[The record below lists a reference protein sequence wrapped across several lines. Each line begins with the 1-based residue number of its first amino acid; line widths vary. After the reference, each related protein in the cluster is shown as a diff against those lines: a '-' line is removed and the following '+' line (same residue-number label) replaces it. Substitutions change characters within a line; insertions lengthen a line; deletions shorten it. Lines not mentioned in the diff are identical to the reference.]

1 MTEWLMPALAGMA
14 GLLLGAIFFG
24 GLWWTVRLGVASRR
38 PALLFLGSL
47 LLRTVVV
54 VAGFYFVGDGHWQ
67 RLLACLFGFV
77 IARVLVTRLAGPP
90 LEHYNTSTSAKEA
103 GHAP

>member
-1 MTEWLMPALAGMA
+1 MNEWLTLALAGMA

-77 IARVLVTRLAGPP
+77 VARIIVTRLFGPP
-90 LEHYNTSTSAKEA
+90 LEYYNTPAKEA

>member
-1 MTEWLMPALAGMA
+1 MNEWLTLALAGMA

-67 RLLACLFGFV
+67 RMLACLFGFV
-77 IARVLVTRLAGPP
+77 IARLIVTRLAGPP
-90 LEHYNTSTSAKEA
+90 LEHYNTPAKET

>member
-1 MTEWLMPALAGMA
+1 MNEWLTLALAGMA
-14 GLLLGAIFFG
+14 GLLFGAIFFG

-47 LLRTVVV
+47 LLRTAVV
-54 VAGFYFVGDGHWQ
+54 VAGFYFVGDAHWQ

-77 IARVLVTRLAGPP
+77 IARIIVTRFAGPP
-90 LEHYNTSTSAKEA
+90 LEHYNTPAKEP

>member
-1 MTEWLMPALAGMA
+1 MNEWLTLALTLMT

-24 GLWWTVRLGVASRR
+24 GLWWTVRLGIASGR

-54 VAGFYFVGDGHWQ
+54 VAGFYFVGYGHWQ

-77 IARVLVTRLAGPP
+77 IARFIVTWVAGPP
-90 LEHYNTSTSAKEA
+90 IEHCNSPANVA
-103 GHAP
+103 RHAH

>member
-1 MTEWLMPALAGMA
+1 MNEWLTLALAGMA

-47 LLRTVVV
+47 LLRTGVV
-54 VAGFYFVGDGHWQ
+54 VAGFYLVGDGHWQ
-67 RLLACLFGFV
+67 RLLACVSGFV
-77 IARVLVTRLAGPP
+77 IARFIVTWVAGAPI
-90 LEHYNTSTSAKEA
+90 EHGNSPANVA
-103 GHAP
+103 HHGP

>member
-1 MTEWLMPALAGMA
+1 MSEWLTLAPAMVM

-24 GLWWTVRLGVASRR
+24 GLWWTVRKGVSSKH

-47 LLRTVVV
+47 LLRSAIVVT
-54 VAGFYFVGDGHWQ
+54 GFYLVSDDQWQ
-67 RLLACLFGFV
+67 RLLATLLGFI
-77 IARVLVTRLAGPP
+77 IAGYSVTRFAGPP
-90 LEHYNTSTSAKEA
+90 LEHYTPPSEET

>member
-1 MTEWLMPALAGMA
+1 MGMNEWLTLALTLMT

-38 PALLFLGSL
+38 PAMLFLGSL

-54 VAGFYFVGDGHWQ
+54 VAGFYLVGDGHWQ
-67 RLLACLFGFV
+67 QLLACLFGFV
-77 IARVLVTRLAGPP
+77 IARFIVTWVAGPP
-90 LEHYNTSTSAKEA
+90 IEHCNAPA
-103 GHAP
+103 NVARHAP

>member
-1 MTEWLMPALAGMA
+1 MNEWLTLALTGMA

-38 PALLFLGSL
+38 PALLFLGSM

-77 IARVLVTRLAGPP
+77 IARIIVTRLAGPP
-90 LEHYNTSTSAKEA
+90 LEYDNTPAKEA

>member
-1 MTEWLMPALAGMA
+1 MNEWLTLALTGMA

-24 GLWWTVRLGVASRR
+24 GLWWTVRLGVTSRR

-54 VAGFYFVGDGHWQ
+54 VAGFYFVADAHWQ
-67 RLLACLFGFV
+67 RLLACLCGFV
-77 IARVLVTRLAGPP
+77 IARIIVTRLAGPP
-90 LEHYNTSTSAKEA
+90 LEHRNAPAKEP

>member
-1 MTEWLMPALAGMA
+1 MGMNEWLTLALTWMA

-38 PALLFLGSL
+38 PAFLFLGSL

-77 IARVLVTRLAGPP
+77 IARFIVTWVAGPP
-90 LEHYNTSTSAKEA
+90 IEHCNSPANVA
-103 GHAP
+103 RHAP

>member
-1 MTEWLMPALAGMA
+1 MNEWLTLALAGMA
-14 GLLLGAIFFG
+14 GLLLGAVFFG

-47 LLRTVVV
+47 LLRTAVV
-54 VAGFYFVGDGHWQ
+54 VAGFYFVGDAHWQ

-77 IARVLVTRLAGPP
+77 IARIIVTRFAGPP
-90 LEHYNTSTSAKEA
+90 LEHYNTPTKEP

>member
-1 MTEWLMPALAGMA
+1 MNEWLTLALAGMA

-54 VAGFYFVGDGHWQ
+54 VTGFYFVGDGHWQ

-77 IARVLVTRLAGPP
+77 IARILVTWLAGPP
-90 LEHYNTSTSAKEA
+90 LEHYNTPAKEA
-103 GHAP
+103 SHAP

>member
-1 MTEWLMPALAGMA
+1 MGMNEWLTLALTLMT

-24 GLWWTVRLGVASRR
+24 GLWWTVRLGIASRR

-54 VAGFYFVGDGHWQ
+54 VAGFYFVGDGHWP
-67 RLLACLFGFV
+67 RLLACLSGFV
-77 IARVLVTRLAGPP
+77 IARFIVTWIAGPP
-90 LEHYNTSTSAKEA
+90 IDHCNSPANVA
-103 GHAP
+103 RHAP

>member
-1 MTEWLMPALAGMA
+1 MNEWLTLALTWMA

-77 IARVLVTRLAGPP
+77 IARFIVTWVAGPP
-90 LEHYNTSTSAKEA
+90 IEHCNSPASVAR
-103 GHAP
+103 HAP

>member
-1 MTEWLMPALAGMA
+1 MGMNEWLTLALAWMA

-38 PALLFLGSL
+38 PAMLFLGSL

-54 VAGFYFVGDGHWQ
+54 VAGFYLVGDGHWQ

-77 IARVLVTRLAGPP
+77 IARFIVTWVAGPP
-90 LEHYNTSTSAKEA
+90 IEHCNAPA
-103 GHAP
+103 NVAHHAP

>member
-1 MTEWLMPALAGMA
+1 MNEWLTLALAGMA

-77 IARVLVTRLAGPP
+77 IARIIVTRLAGPP
-90 LEHYNTSTSAKEA
+90 LEHCNTPAKEA

>member
-1 MTEWLMPALAGMA
+1 MNEWLTLALAGMA

-54 VAGFYFVGDGHWQ
+54 VAGFYFVGDAQWQ
-67 RLLACLFGFV
+67 RLLACLCGFV
-77 IARVLVTRLAGPP
+77 IARIIVTRLAGSP
-90 LEHYNTSTSAKEA
+90 LERYNAPAKEP

>member
-1 MTEWLMPALAGMA
+1 MNEWLTLALAGMA

-24 GLWWTVRLGVASRR
+24 GLWWTVRVGVASRR

-54 VAGFYFVGDGHWQ
+54 VAGFYFVGDGQWQ
-67 RLLACLFGFV
+67 RLLACLFGFFV
-77 IARVLVTRLAGPP
+77 ARFIVTRLAAPP
-90 LEHYNTSTSAKEA
+90 LEHYNTSVKEA

>member
-1 MTEWLMPALAGMA
+1 MNEGLTLVLAVMA

-24 GLWWTVRLGVASRR
+24 GLWWTVRLAVVSRR

-47 LLRTVVV
+47 LVRTAVV

-67 RLLACLFGFV
+67 WLLACLVGFV
-77 IARVLVTRLAGPP
+77 IARSLVMRLAGPP
-90 LEHYNTSTSAKEA
+90 REDGNAPAKEA

>member
-1 MTEWLMPALAGMA
+1 MNEWLMLALAWMA

-24 GLWWTVRLGVASRR
+24 GLWWTVRMGVTSGR

-67 RLLACLFGFV
+67 RLLACLTGFV
-77 IARVLVTRLAGPP
+77 IARFIVTRLAGPP
-90 LEHYNTSTSAKEA
+90 MEYCNTPTKEA

>member
-1 MTEWLMPALAGMA
+1 MNEWLTLALAGMA

-24 GLWWTVRLGVASRR
+24 GLWWTVRLGVACRR

-54 VAGFYFVGDGHWQ
+54 VAGFYFVGDAHWQ

-77 IARVLVTRLAGPP
+77 IARIIVTRLAGPP
-90 LEHYNTSTSAKEA
+90 LEHYKTPAKEA

>member
-1 MTEWLMPALAGMA
+1 MTEGLMLILAGVG

-24 GLWWTVRLGVASRR
+24 GLWWTVRLGLGSRQ
-38 PALLFLGSL
+38 PAFLFLGSL

-54 VAGFYFVGDGHWQ
+54 VYGFYFVMDGHWQ

-77 IARVLVTRLAGPP
+77 IARIIITRYADPP
-90 LEHYNTSTSAKEA
+90 IKELNA
-103 GHAP
+103 RTKETGHAP